1 MTFNNLFLGIS
12 CIIVSLVTAQGKGYH
27 NSSSIQPNPAAY
39 RDGLHESEY
48 EDLISTSLYVMKN
61 KSPGM

>member
-1 MTFNNLFLGIS
+1 M
-12 CIIVSLVTAQGKGYH
+12 SLVTAQGKTYH